1 MRIGRRRAIQQGI
14 AEVRIPPAAC
24 GPERTYKSIL
34 AVFDLRHHESTHTIS
49 REINPLPSFWFRA
62 FPPVTPLLL
71 FLFPLPL
78 SRAPLR
84 RTPRDREESDAAGEA
99 IGHRHRLHHHRPRA
113 GSGGARDSRGV
124 DLWGAGGIRVAARLG
139 LSRGGFE
146 GGAVGVGLG
155 GEICKGAECSRS
167 SGRRWVSRVPAI
179 SRPSSPLVFLCVAL
193 WNVYGCPLMLVRCAN
208 RLGVLRCFCLVI
220 LFFIS
225 CGLSNGVLVLLFISV
240 LARDLQIG

>member
-24 GPERTYKSIL
+24 GPERTYKTIL

-84 RTPRDREESDAAGEA
+84 RTPRDREEADAAGEA

-124 DLWGAGGIRVAARLG
+124 DLWATRAVWICGGQ
-139 LSRGGFE
+139 GGFE
-146 GGAVGVGLG
+146 WRRVWGCREAD
-155 GEICKGAECSRS
+155 SR
-167 SGRRWVSRVPAI
+167 G
-179 SRPSSPLVFLCVAL
+179 AL
-193 WNVYGCPLMLVRCAN
+193 WELVWGERSVRERNAAGAAEEGGFPGFRRSLAPLPPS
-208 RLGVLRCFCLVI
+208 CF
-220 LFFIS
+220 
-225 CGLSNGVLVLLFISV
+225 SV
-240 LARDLQIG
+240 